1 MEAGLHTISGI
12 RGAVLLSGAVALLVV
27 SCGPSY
33 IAPPVTPKLAKISP
47 APVTELERGFSIHQA
62 KCAKC
67 HSFENPADYPINEL
81 SQDIIPKMA
90 RKAKLDVVDEKAVLA
105 YLLAAR
111 KIPMPEK
118 PTTHTGT

>member
-1 MEAGLHTISGI
+1 MKVDLHIISGI
-12 RGAVLLSGAVALLVV
+12 RGIVFLSGAVFLLVV

-33 IAPPVTPKLAKISP
+33 MAPPVTPKLAKISP

-67 HSFENPADYPINEL
+67 HSFENPADYTTNEL
-81 SQDIIPKMA
+81 SQEIIPKMA
-90 RKAKLDVVDEKAVLA
+90 RKAKLDVADEKAVLA

-118 PTTHTGT
+118 PTTDTGN